1 MSLVERRSCNAASPF
16 RETSMEAAQSL
27 TPSTL
32 TPFLLN
38 VAPTAPVFIWGP
50 PGVGKSALVRNFAA
64 SVGLPCVS
72 LLGSQLAPE
81 DIIGVPQ
88 IVNGRSRF
96 CPPTLIARD
105 EPYCLFLDELNA
117 CSQEV
122 QKAFYS
128 LILDRRVGEFQLP
141 AGSIV
146 IGAGNRAEDAA
157 ITRPLSSA
165 LINRLIHVQLRAS
178 ARDWLLWAGEAGIDE
193 LITSYIGLRSD
204 HLWSKPPKHEEP
216 FSTPRAWEMLSNALK
231 AWGPRITPEEI
242 NILASGLLTPAHA
255 RQFVAFARLRERQ
268 HDLNA
273 ILKGDKGWP
282 EKPEERDIL
291 YFLVQQL
298 RDRLIKELPE
308 DERKAGQEA
317 KKLALR
323 AKELIVSLA
332 RISTELAQIIVAET
346 ESGAALPAWYVVELA
361 KALPRLAAQRS

>member
-1 MSLVERRSCNAASPF
+1 MQAAEP
-16 RETSMEAAQSL
+16 L

-32 TPFLLN
+32 VPFLLN
-38 VAPTAPVFIWGP
+38 VAPVLPVFIWGP
-50 PGVGKSALVRNFAA
+50 PGIGKSAIVRSFAE

-88 IVNGRSRF
+88 IVDGRSRF
-96 CPPTLIARD
+96 CPPTMIARD

-128 LILDRRVGEFQLP
+128 LILDRRIGEFHLP
-141 AGSIV
+141 AGTIV
-146 IGAGNRAEDAA
+146 VGAGNRAEDAA

-165 LINRLIHVQLRAS
+165 LINRLVHVQLRAS
-178 ARDWLLWAGEAGIDE
+178 ARDWLEWAGTAGIHE
-193 LITSYIGLRSD
+193 LVVSYIANRSD

-216 FSTPRAWEMLSNALK
+216 FSSPRAWDMLSRAL
-231 AWGPRITPEEI
+231 AAYGENVRLEEI
-242 NILASGLLTPAHA
+242 KTLASGLLTPAHA
-255 RQFVAFARLRERQ
+255 QQFVAFARLRERQ
-268 HDLNA
+268 HDLGA
-273 ILKGDKGWP
+273 ILRGDRGWP

-308 DERKAGQEA
+308 DETKAGREA
-317 KKLALR
+317 RELANR
-323 AKELIVSLA
+323 AKDLVISLA
-332 RISTELAQIIVAET
+332 RISTELAQILVTET
-346 ESGAALPAWYVVELA
+346 ESGASLPAWYTVELA
-361 KALPRLAAQRS
+361 RALPRLAAKR

>member
-1 MSLVERRSCNAASPF
+1 MQ
-16 RETSMEAAQSL
+16 AAQSL
-27 TPSTL
+27 TPKSL

-38 VAPTAPVFIWGP
+38 VAPVLPVFIWGP
-50 PGVGKSALVRNFAA
+50 PGIGKSALVRDFAA
-64 SVGLPCVS
+64 AVGLPCVS

-88 IVNGRSRF
+88 IVDGRSRF

-128 LILDRRVGEFQLP
+128 LILDRRIGEFTLP
-141 AGSIV
+141 VGTIV

-165 LINRLIHVQLRAS
+165 LVNRLVHVQLRAS
-178 ARDWLLWAGEAGIDE
+178 SRDWLEWAAQADVHE
-193 LITSYIGLRSD
+193 LVVSYLTNRSD

-216 FSTPRAWEMLSNALK
+216 FSTPRSWDMLSRTLK
-231 AWGPRITPEEI
+231 SYGPGITLEEI
-242 NILASGLLTPAHA
+242 RVLSSGLLTPSHA
-255 RQFVAFARLRERQ
+255 QQFQAFAKLRERA
-268 HDLNA
+268 HDLSA
-273 ILKGDKGWP
+273 IIKGERGWP
-282 EKPEERDIL
+282 ERPDERDIL

-308 DERKAGQEA
+308 DESKVGREA
-317 KKLALR
+317 RELANR
-323 AKELIVSLA
+323 SKELMTSLA
-332 RISTELAQIIVAET
+332 RISTELAQLVVTET
-346 ESGAALPAWYVVELA
+346 ESGLALPGWFTVELV
-361 KALPRLAAQRS
+361 KALPRLAQRNR

>member
-1 MSLVERRSCNAASPF
+1 MQ
-16 RETSMEAAQSL
+16 AAQSL
-27 TPSTL
+27 TPKSL

-38 VAPTAPVFIWGP
+38 VAPVLPVFIWGP
-50 PGVGKSALVRNFAA
+50 PGIGKSALVRDFAA
-64 SVGLPCVS
+64 AVGLPCVS

-88 IVNGRSRF
+88 IVDGRSRF

-128 LILDRRVGEFQLP
+128 LILDRRIGEFTLP
-141 AGSIV
+141 VGTIV

-165 LINRLIHVQLRAS
+165 LVNRLVHVQLRAS
-178 ARDWLLWAGEAGIDE
+178 SRDWLEWAAQADVHE
-193 LITSYIGLRSD
+193 LVVSYLTNRSD

-216 FSTPRAWEMLSNALK
+216 FSTPRSWDMLSRTLK
-231 AWGPRITPEEI
+231 SYGPGITLEEI
-242 NILASGLLTPAHA
+242 RVLSSGLLTPSHA
-255 RQFVAFARLRERQ
+255 QQFQAFAKLRERA
-268 HDLNA
+268 HDLSA
-273 ILKGDKGWP
+273 IIKGERSWP
-282 EKPEERDIL
+282 ERPDERDIL

-308 DERKAGQEA
+308 DESKVGREA
-317 KKLALR
+317 RELANR
-323 AKELIVSLA
+323 SKELMTSLA
-332 RISTELAQIIVAET
+332 RISTELAQLVVTET
-346 ESGAALPAWYVVELA
+346 ESGLALPGWFTVELV
-361 KALPRLAAQRS
+361 KALPRLAQRNR

>member
-1 MSLVERRSCNAASPF
+1 MQ
-16 RETSMEAAQSL
+16 AAQSL
-27 TPSTL
+27 TPKSL

-38 VAPTAPVFIWGP
+38 VAPVLPVFIWGP
-50 PGVGKSALVRNFAA
+50 PGIGKSALVRDFAA
-64 SVGLPCVS
+64 AVGLPCVS

-88 IVNGRSRF
+88 IVDGRSRF

-128 LILDRRVGEFQLP
+128 LILDRRIGEFTLP
-141 AGSIV
+141 AGTIV

-165 LINRLIHVQLRAS
+165 LVNRLVHVQLRAS
-178 ARDWLLWAGEAGIDE
+178 SRDWLEWAAQADVHE
-193 LITSYIGLRSD
+193 LVVSYLTNRSD

-216 FSTPRAWEMLSNALK
+216 FSTPRSWDMLSRTLK
-231 AWGPRITPEEI
+231 SYGPGITLEEI
-242 NILASGLLTPAHA
+242 RVLSSGLLTPSHA
-255 RQFVAFARLRERQ
+255 QQFQAFAKLRERA
-268 HDLNA
+268 HDLSA
-273 ILKGDKGWP
+273 IIKGERGWP
-282 EKPEERDIL
+282 ERPDERDIL

-308 DERKAGQEA
+308 DESKVGREA
-317 KKLALR
+317 RELANR
-323 AKELIVSLA
+323 SKELMTSLA
-332 RISTELAQIIVAET
+332 RISTELAQLVVTET
-346 ESGAALPAWYVVELA
+346 ESGLALPGWFTVELV
-361 KALPRLAAQRS
+361 KALPRLAQRNR

>member
-1 MSLVERRSCNAASPF
+1 MQ
-16 RETSMEAAQSL
+16 AAQSL
-27 TPSTL
+27 TPKSL

-38 VAPTAPVFIWGP
+38 VAPVLPVFIWGP
-50 PGVGKSALVRNFAA
+50 PGIGKSALVRDFAA
-64 SVGLPCVS
+64 AVGLPCVS

-88 IVNGRSRF
+88 IVDGRSRF

-128 LILDRRVGEFQLP
+128 LILDRRIGEFTLP
-141 AGSIV
+141 AGTIV

-165 LINRLIHVQLRAS
+165 LVNRLVHVQLRAS
-178 ARDWLLWAGEAGIDE
+178 SRDWLEWAAQADVHE
-193 LITSYIGLRSD
+193 LVVSYLTNRSD

-216 FSTPRAWEMLSNALK
+216 FSTPRSWDMLSRTLK
-231 AWGPRITPEEI
+231 SYGPGITLEEI
-242 NILASGLLTPAHA
+242 RVLSSGLLTPSHA
-255 RQFVAFARLRERQ
+255 QQFQAFAKLRERA
-268 HDLNA
+268 HDLSA
-273 ILKGDKGWP
+273 IIKGERSWP
-282 EKPEERDIL
+282 ERPDERDIL

-308 DERKAGQEA
+308 DESKVGREA
-317 KKLALR
+317 RELANR
-323 AKELIVSLA
+323 SKELMTSLA
-332 RISTELAQIIVAET
+332 RISTELAQLVVTET
-346 ESGAALPAWYVVELA
+346 ESGLALPGWFTVELV
-361 KALPRLAAQRS
+361 KALPRLAQRNR